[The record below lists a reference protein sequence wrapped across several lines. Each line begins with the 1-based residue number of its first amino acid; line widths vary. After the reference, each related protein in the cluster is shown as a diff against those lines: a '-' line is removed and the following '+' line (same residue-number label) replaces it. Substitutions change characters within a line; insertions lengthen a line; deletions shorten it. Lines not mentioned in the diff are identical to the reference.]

1 MNKIVIKYYITDVC
15 NFTCDYCCVKSRRY
29 KNLYTPTKED
39 IDNLIKNLKLIHI
52 EMIEIYGGE
61 PTLNKHLCYFI
72 EETHKQLNVKR
83 YKIFTNGTG
92 KKEVYEKIAELRDIY
107 NISIEILL
115 SFHPKYSL
123 EYIDNYHMIN
133 DLFHDDVKLKVLL
146 DLRYKENID
155 TFLNSGINITNKVIC
170 LMENSELPNNN
181 KSFDVE
187 QNLNENIYHKSKE
200 ELIEF
205 LKKFNYTI
213 DDAITMTYYNPNHN
227 KICNSN
233 CLTITSTGY
242 INYDGCFRDLSER
255 YKNFNVYKNMFYY
268 KNIQKKCSNKYII
281 NVPRCLQHLHENQ
294 TDIGLSELDFGIKI

>member
-123 EYIDNYHMIN
+123 KYIQNYNMIN
-133 DLFHDDVKLKVLL
+133 DLFHDNVKLKILL
-146 DLRYKENID
+146 DLRYKDNIND
-155 TFLNSGINITNKVIC
+155 FINSDIHIQNKVIC
-170 LMENSELPNNN
+170 LMENSEMSSNNN
-181 KSFDVE
+181 FNVYDDINK
-187 QNLNENIYHKSKE
+187 NLYHTKE

-205 LKKFNYTI
+205 IKKYGYTLN
-213 DDAITMTYYNPNHN
+213 DAVQITYANPYY
-227 KICNSN
+227 KKRCTSN
-233 CLTITSTGY
+233 CITITSNGN
-242 INYDGCFRDLSER
+242 INYDNCFSMENNR
-255 YKNFNVYKNMFYY
+255 YKNFNIYENVFYY
-268 KNIQKKCSNKYII
+268 KNVQKICNNEYVV
-281 NVPRCLQHLHENQ
+281 NVPRCLMHHLNENNKFIN
-294 TDIGLSELDFGIKI
+294 TSELDFGMKI